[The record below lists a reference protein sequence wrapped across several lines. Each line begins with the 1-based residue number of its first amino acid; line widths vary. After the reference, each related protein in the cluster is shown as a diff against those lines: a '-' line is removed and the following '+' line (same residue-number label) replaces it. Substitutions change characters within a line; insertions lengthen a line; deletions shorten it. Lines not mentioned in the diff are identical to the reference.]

1 MRIRLIG
8 QRNTSG
14 IGTHY
19 ACFADALR
27 SLKGFDTLIQEVDF
41 TNHDALALAASQSQ
55 PGDIN
60 ISFVGVNLQGNFR
73 GTNIQW
79 IVFESTKIPD
89 TLMPCLHGADQ
100 VWVPSTWGQ
109 RVLIVNGI
117 PESCIRVVPEG
128 VDRNRF
134 HAHRRRPYANDRVF
148 RFLTVGKYEQRKSMD
163 ETIEAFAQTY
173 ANHETIELVIKSNY
187 FANQDAKLQALEQK
201 IASFK
206 LNNVRLIW
214 GDMTS
219 EQIADLYQSCDIF
232 VLPSRAEAWGLPLI
246 EAAASG
252 MPIITTNYS
261 GHMEFLQHIS
271 SSVMAPDHV
280 MVDIAC
286 PEYCEYYPSANGYWG
301 QWARPDVYA
310 ISSIMQAMC
319 REYHRG
325 LYSNA
330 QSNSTIIRN
339 AFDWF
344 RSADRAATLLTEIM
358 R

>member
-27 SLKGFDTLIQEVDF
+27 QIHGFGQLIQEVDF
-41 TNHDALALAASQSQ
+41 TNNQQVADAAEQSR

-60 ISFVGVNLQGNFR
+60 ISFVGMNLHGHFK

-79 IVFESTKIPD
+79 IVFESTKIPE
-89 TLMPCLHGADQ
+89 TLLPCLHSADQ
-100 VWVPSTWGQ
+100 VWVPSAWGQ
-109 RVLIVNGI
+109 RILIVNGVA
-117 PESCIRVVPEG
+117 EQKIRVVPEG

-134 HAHRRRPYANDRVF
+134 HAYRRRPYANDRVF

-187 FANQDAKLQALEQK
+187 FINQDAKLQALQQK
-201 IASFK
+201 IGSLK
-206 LNNVRLIW
+206 LNNVRVVW
-214 GDMTS
+214 GDLAAD
-219 EQIADLYQSCDIF
+219 QIADLYQSCDIF

-261 GHMEFLQHIS
+261 GHTEFLQHAA
-271 SSVMAPDHV
+271 SSVLATSHV
-280 MVDIAC
+280 MTDITC
-286 PEYCEYYPSANGYWG
+286 PEYCKYYPSSNGYWG
-301 QWARPDVYA
+301 QWARPDVYG
-310 ISSIMQAMC
+310 ISSLMQAMC
-319 REYHRG
+319 REYHHG
-325 LYSNA
+325 MYQEA
-330 QSNSTIIRN
+330 QKNSEIIRN
-339 AFDWF
+339 QFDWAM
-344 RSADRAATLLTEIM
+344 SADRAVKCLTEFM
-358 R
+358 T